1 MKRLLKILSFGG
13 IALLV
18 AVLVVAS
25 LLGRVCGASFAVDNI
40 YHSVWFIAL
49 WAVTAVAAMV
59 YVMLVSRRATL
70 VVLHA
75 SFVLVLL
82 GAFVSF
88 LTSRRGDMVL
98 VQEGAPASM
107 FETADGTL
115 ERLPFRLQLLSIDT
129 VCSDGDAVPDDYIA
143 HIVADD
149 RLEQMAHVVSLN
161 RPMQKDGYQLCI
173 KGVDDGYL
181 SLLVSYD
188 TYGRYISYAGYTMV
202 FLSFLMLFFDP
213 KSGFNSVLQQMK
225 GASGDI
231 KCGSGKQKARLHKVP
246 SLCSHLS
253 SLTTQCVAEFA
264 SARYSKSTLSLCSRL
279 LTASRFPL
287 SAFSILLCVLVLV
300 CLFWY
305 GRGVFPATNG
315 AEALMLLVVFVMLF
329 AVALR
334 HKREFALLR
343 RVLVVVSVII
353 FAIAACNLDGG
364 GEVQPILRTPLL
376 GVHVTTII
384 IAYALLACA
393 AVNAV
398 IALCTADGRR
408 QEKQAHLG
416 RLLLYPATMLLAGGI
431 FIGAVWANLSWGR
444 YWGWD
449 PKEVWALVTLLV
461 CSVAFHTRSL
471 RFMARPVVFHIF
483 CIVAF
488 VAVLFTYFGVNYL
501 LGGLHSYA

>member
-1 MKRLLKILSFGG
+1 M
-13 IALLV
+13 LV
-18 AVLVVAS
+18 AVLVAAS
-25 LLGRVCGASFAVDNI
+25 LLGRVYGASFAIDNI
-40 YHSVWFIAL
+40 YHSVWFITL

-98 VQEGAPASM
+98 VQESAPASM

-115 ERLPFRLQLLSIDT
+115 VRLPFRLQLLSIDT

-188 TYGRYISYAGYTMV
+188 TYGRYISYAGYAMV
-202 FLSFLMLFFDP
+202 FVSFLMLFFDP
-213 KSGFNSVLQQMK
+213 KSGFNCVLQQMK
-225 GASGDI
+225 SASGAV

-253 SLTTQCVAEFA
+253 SLTTQCVAESA
-264 SARYSKSTLSLCSRL
+264 SARYSKCTLSLCSRL
-279 LTASRFPL
+279 LTAFRFPLSASRFPL
-287 SAFSILLCVLVLV
+287 STISILLCVLV
-300 CLFWY
+300 CLLWY

>member
-1 MKRLLKILSFGG
+1 M
-13 IALLV
+13 LV

-25 LLGRVCGASFAVDNI
+25 LLGRVYGASFAIDNI

-49 WAVTAVAAMV
+49 WAVTAVAAMG
-59 YVMLVSRRATL
+59 YVMRVSRRATL

-161 RPMQKDGYQLCI
+161 RPMRKDGYQLCI
-173 KGVDDGYL
+173 KGVDDAYL

-188 TYGRYISYAGYTMV
+188 TYGRYISYAGYAMV

-225 GASGDI
+225 GASGEVPVKKERDAWSLGI
-231 KCGSGKQKARLHKVP
+231 LARRMW
-246 SLCSHLS
+246 
-253 SLTTQCVAEFA
+253 VALPVSF
-264 SARYSKSTLSLCSRL
+264 L
-279 LTASRFPL
+279 F
-287 SAFSILLCVLVLV
+287 LCVL
-300 CLFWY
+300 WY

-315 AEALMLLVVFVMLF
+315 AEALMLLVLFVMLL
-329 AVALR
+329 AVALGR
-334 HKREFALLR
+334 KREFALLR

-461 CSVAFHTRSL
+461 CSAAFHTRSL
-471 RFMARPVVFHIF
+471 RFMARPVAFHIF

>member
-1 MKRLLKILSFGG
+1 M
-13 IALLV
+13 LV
-18 AVLVVAS
+18 AVLVAAS
-25 LLGRVCGASFAVDNI
+25 LLGRVYGASFAIDNI

-59 YVMLVSRRATL
+59 YVMRVSQRATL

-129 VCSDGDAVPDDYIA
+129 VCQGGDAVPDDYIA

-225 GASGDI
+225 GASGDV
-231 KCGSGKQKARLHKVP
+231 KCESGKRKARLHKI
-246 SLCSHLS
+246 
-253 SLTTQCVAEFA
+253 TFF
-264 SARYSKSTLSLCSRL
+264 RSRL
-279 LTASRFPL
+279 SP
-287 SAFSILLCVLVLV
+287 FSFHISLRIVLPVSFLFLCVL
-300 CLFWY
+300 WY

-343 RVLVVVSVII
+343 RVLVVV
-353 FAIAACNLDGG
+353 AAMFFVVAALGLDSDND
-364 GEVQPILRTPLL
+364 VQPILRTPLL

-471 RFMARPVVFHIF
+471 RFMARPLVFHIF